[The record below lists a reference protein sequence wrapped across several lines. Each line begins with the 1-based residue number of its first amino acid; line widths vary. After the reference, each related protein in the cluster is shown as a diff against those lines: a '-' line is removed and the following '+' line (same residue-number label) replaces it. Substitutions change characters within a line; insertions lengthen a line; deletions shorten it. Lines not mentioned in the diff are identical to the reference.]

1 MNASAVSRVLGKT
14 YTRSKTEGTTIRGY
28 STTSAGFV
36 VKQYLDG
43 VGVFYTTG
51 NWDSKSDF
59 AKMQQ
64 RKNEM
69 TESIKQTLI
78 KNGFE
83 LSKDAEF
90 IFVIGKNQGDNK

>member
-1 MNASAVSRVLGKT
+1 MKASAVSRILAKT
-14 YTRSKTEGTTIRGY
+14 LTRSKTEATTIRGY

-51 NWDSKSDF
+51 NWDSQSDF
-59 AKMQQ
+59 SKMQQ

-69 TESIKQTLI
+69 IETIKQTLVQ
-78 KNGFE
+78 NGFV
-83 LSKDAEF
+83 LSKEAEF
-90 IFVIGKNQGDNK
+90 VFVIGKIEGDQK